1 MTQQPKVSVLI
12 SFYNLA
18 PFVDQT
24 MESVLAQKTDFPV
37 EILCADD
44 GSDDGTIEKL
54 RGWEAAHPDTV
65 RVFVMDRVPGKK
77 YEGNERI
84 KRMNAIRGRLFY
96 EAKGSYVCYL
106 DGDDFYTDDRKL
118 QKQADILDADT
129 GHKYVAC
136 GHNGCYY
143 WQSTGETKPIEKP
156 IRECALTAKEYWS
169 FFYIHTNAMMFRNI
183 GLQGIDPYTSGI
195 QIIDNLLT
203 YQFLPYG
210 GVYYIPD
217 CMFNYRQTEDSTFH
231 RRSVYQNYILN
242 ALMLYQQKT
251 VLRGLFGAGL
261 VRTLFEYTQLYEN
274 RRDPKLTAEG
284 QTYLENI
291 DRYGAGRLRRK
302 RADARAGAR
311 VPARAGWSPGY
322 LPRSRGAAP
331 RAAGR
336 AAADVWRG
344 AHPHDLGSDGLQ
356 PVRHRAAARP
366 GQIFDPL
373 HARRTAALG
382 RRVSC
387 AARYA
392 PAADP
397 HPPRRAR
404 RAPDALDHPR
414 QQGARV

>member
-1 MTQQPKVSVLI
+1 MSQPKVSVLI

-84 KRMNAIRGRLFY
+84 RRMNAIRGRLFY

-143 WQSTGETKPIEKP
+143 WQSTGKTQPIEKP

-183 GLQGIDPYTSGI
+183 GLQGIDPYTSGV
-195 QIIDNLLT
+195 QIIDNMLT
-203 YQFLPYG
+203 Y
-210 GVYYIPD
+210 
-217 CMFNYRQTEDSTFH
+217 
-231 RRSVYQNYILN
+231 
-242 ALMLYQQKT
+242 MLS
-251 VLRGLFGAGL
+251 L
-261 VRTLFEYTQLYEN
+261 
-274 RRDPKLTAEG
+274 
-284 QTYLENI
+284 I
-291 DRYGAGRLRRK
+291 
-302 RADARAGAR
+302 
-311 VPARAGWSPGY
+311 
-322 LPRSRGAAP
+322 
-331 RAAGR
+331 
-336 AAADVWRG
+336 
-344 AHPHDLGSDGLQ
+344 H
-356 PVRHRAAARP
+356 
-366 GQIFDPL
+366 I
-373 HARRTAALG
+373 
-382 RRVSC
+382 
-387 AARYA
+387 
-392 PAADP
+392 
-397 HPPRRAR
+397 
-404 RAPDALDHPR
+404 
-414 QQGARV
+414 

>member
-84 KRMNAIRGRLFY
+84 RRMNAIRGRLFY

-217 CMFNYRQTEDSTFH
+217 CMFNYRQTEDSSF
-231 RRSVYQNYILN
+231 RRC
-242 ALMLYQQKT
+242 T
-251 VLRGLFGAGL
+251 
-261 VRTLFEYTQLYEN
+261 
-274 RRDPKLTAEG
+274 
-284 QTYLENI
+284 
-291 DRYGAGRLRRK
+291 
-302 RADARAGAR
+302 
-311 VPARAGWSPGY
+311 
-322 LPRSRGAAP
+322 
-331 RAAGR
+331 
-336 AAADVWRG
+336 
-344 AHPHDLGSDGLQ
+344 
-356 PVRHRAAARP
+356 
-366 GQIFDPL
+366 
-373 HARRTAALG
+373 
-382 RRVSC
+382 
-387 AARYA
+387 
-392 PAADP
+392 
-397 HPPRRAR
+397 
-404 RAPDALDHPR
+404 
-414 QQGARV
+414 